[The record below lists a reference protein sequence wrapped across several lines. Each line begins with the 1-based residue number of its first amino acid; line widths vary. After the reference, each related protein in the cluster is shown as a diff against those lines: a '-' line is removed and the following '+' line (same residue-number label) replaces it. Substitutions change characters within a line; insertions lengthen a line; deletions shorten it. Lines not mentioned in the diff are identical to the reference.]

1 MTIDDIHADLPDD
14 EELAFIFLEKKFRA
28 QLDDKI
34 QKG

>member
-1 MTIDDIHADLPDD
+1 MTIDDIHADLPD